1 MPKCKE
7 PNYCCD
13 NIKGEPGC
21 IGPQGPNG
29 ARGIPGLRGPSN
41 ENFVFGLTSTDG
53 LAVSTPTTAP
63 TPPQYWLIPGGQID
77 VSGIFLTK
85 TIGVAPSMAVAYDKV
100 DISRCAIHI
109 SAESL
114 VEYNTQIEFYIYSFC
129 DKLPSPPRPES
140 IDVSGSTKCTC
151 KKIDIVKAGCSDGA
165 LAVGMSIISS
175 QNPPQAPQQS
185 IRGSINISITLYA
198 NSPLTAPT

>member
-13 NIKGEPGC
+13 IKGEPGC

-29 ARGIPGLRGPSN
+29 ERGRAGLRGPSN

-53 LAVSTPTTAP
+53 LGGD
-63 TPPQYWLIPGGQID
+63 QRYWLIPGGQID
-77 VSGIFLTK
+77 TSGTFLDK
-85 TIGVAPSMAVAYDKV
+85 TIGVPPTMAIAYGQV

-109 SAESL
+109 NAD
-114 VEYNTQIEFYIYSFC
+114 TIDDGTMFKCFIYSFC
-129 DKLPSPPRPES
+129 DDPTPILPITSFG
-140 IDVSGSTKCTC
+140 IDAANSLCIC
-151 KKIDIVKAGCSDGA
+151 KEIDIVKAGCSLGA
-165 LAVGMSIISS
+165 LAVAMI
-175 QNPPQAPQQS
+175 PDRE